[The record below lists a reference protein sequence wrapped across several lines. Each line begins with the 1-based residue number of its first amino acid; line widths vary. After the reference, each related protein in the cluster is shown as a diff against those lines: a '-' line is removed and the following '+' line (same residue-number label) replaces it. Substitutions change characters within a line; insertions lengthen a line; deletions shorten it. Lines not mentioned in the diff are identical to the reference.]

1 MSFAGLLDSTVNV
14 IRLVTADDN
23 SGGQTTTDT
32 IILRRIPCRFE
43 ALSGKQAQAMYA
55 KLTTMPDMICYMQ
68 FHSGIKEGDGL
79 VDSKG
84 REYAIALVE
93 DWSLQGRYLKLAVT
107 EIARGEA

>member
-14 IRLVTADDN
+14 IRLVTADDG

-43 ALSGKQAQAMYA
+43 SLSGSRAQATYA
-55 KLTTMPDMICYMQ
+55 KLTPLPDFVVYAE
-68 FHSGIKEGDGL
+68 FHSGIREGDRL

-84 REYAIALVE
+84 REYGILLVE
-93 DWSLQGRYLKLAVT
+93 DWSLQGQYMKFAVT
-107 EIARGEA
+107 ELGRGE